1 MRNFLRHTA
10 RIARREFHQLVC
22 TPLFWVLSGVFFL
35 AAALVYIGL
44 VIGFSNPAMRQEN
57 DISSDITLSVV
68 RDLFWVIHYF
78 LMVQAPMLT
87 MRSIAEERRMGTLS
101 LLQTTP
107 AGEWSIA
114 LGKFVANTAALWLFI
129 GCTLVFPILTEWIS
143 DPYWPVV
150 LSCYAALL
158 LSAAAYTA
166 LGIFFSS
173 LTDSQV
179 VAAVLGYVFLFGLI
193 ILSQLAESFSLANLI
208 LITKHLTVMS
218 HIEGFLSGN
227 VAVVDVAWFAIVAG
241 LFLFLAT
248 RVLESA
254 RWRT

>member
-1 MRNFLRHTA
+1 MKNFLRHTT
-10 RIARREFHQLVC
+10 RIARREFQQLVC
-22 TPLFWVLSGVFFL
+22 TPLFWVLCGVFFL
-35 AAALVYIGL
+35 AAALVYVGL
-44 VIGFSNPAMRQEN
+44 VIGFSNPALREEN
-57 DISSDITLSVV
+57 DMSSDVTLSLI

-87 MRSIAEERRMGTLS
+87 MRSIAEEKRMGTLG

-114 LGKFVANTAALWLFI
+114 VGKFVANTAALWVFI
-129 GCTLVFPILTEWIS
+129 GCTLAFPLLTEWIS

-150 LSCYAALL
+150 VSCYTALL

-179 VAAVLGYVFLFGLI
+179 VAAVLSYIFLFGLVI
-193 ILSQLAESFSLANLI
+193 ISQLADSFSIANLI
-208 LITKHLTVMS
+208 VLTKHLTVMA
-218 HIEGFLSGN
+218 HIEGFLAGN
-227 VAVVDVAWFAIVAG
+227 VSIVDAAWFAIVTAV
-241 LFLFLAT
+241 FLFLSV
-248 RVLESA
+248 RVLESS